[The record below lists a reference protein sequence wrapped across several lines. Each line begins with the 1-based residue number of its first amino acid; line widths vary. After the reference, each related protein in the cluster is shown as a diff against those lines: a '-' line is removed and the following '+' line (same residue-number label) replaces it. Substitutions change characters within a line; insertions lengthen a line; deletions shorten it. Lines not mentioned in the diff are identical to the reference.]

1 MTKATKT
8 RTLIAYLVRKPGK
21 KENVTAN
28 LLPGFPPWG
37 MLDFMFRAHA

>member
-8 RTLIAYLVRKPGK
+8 RTLIAYRVRKPGK

-28 LLPGFPPWG
+28 LPGFPPWG
-37 MLDFMFRAHA
+37 MLGFMFRAHA